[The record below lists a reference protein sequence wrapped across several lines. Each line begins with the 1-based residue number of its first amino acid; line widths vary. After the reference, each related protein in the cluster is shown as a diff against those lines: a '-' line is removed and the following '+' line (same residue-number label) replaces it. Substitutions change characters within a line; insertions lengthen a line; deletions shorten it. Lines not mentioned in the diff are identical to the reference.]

1 MLTGLTK
8 LTRLMPEL
16 IKMNDLSQRLPD
28 TLLKNDEVGALSRT
42 FNAALDRLETLLT
55 SQRRFMADVSHELR
69 TPLTV
74 IKGEV
79 GLMRRMGKGD
89 KESLHS
95 IEAEVDRLT
104 RMVGDLLMLAQAE
117 SGRLPL
123 NLSMINL
130 DEVLMEVYQQALVLS
145 PPGVLVRLLEMEPLV
160 IEADR
165 DRIKQVLLN
174 LAGNA
179 LRYTASGGQVML
191 SLRSASGGVQIQV
204 SDTGKG
210 IPADDL
216 PRIFER
222 FYRGERSRK
231 REKEGGL
238 GLGLSISY
246 LIIKA
251 HSGRIDVTSQE
262 SVGTT
267 FTIWLPLTQR

>member
-1 MLTGLTK
+1 
-8 LTRLMPEL
+8 
-16 IKMNDLSQRLPD
+16 
-28 TLLKNDEVGALSRT
+28 
-42 FNAALDRLETLLT
+42 
-55 SQRRFMADVSHELR
+55 
-69 TPLTV
+69 
-74 IKGEV
+74 
-79 GLMRRMGKGD
+79 
-89 KESLHS
+89 
-95 IEAEVDRLT
+95 
-104 RMVGDLLMLAQAE
+104 
-117 SGRLPL
+117 
-123 NLSMINL
+123 
-130 DEVLMEVYQQALVLS
+130 MEVYQQALVLS

-251 HSGRIDVTSQE
+251 HGGRIDVTSQE